1 MRRVA
6 QRPGANVL
14 RAVYREPAAQPIPIR
29 MFSIWTD
36 YRPSGKQII
45 HNPVDIAAYGIATET
60 NYRFFGYK

>member
-36 YRPSGKQII
+36 YPAIRKTDNS
-45 HNPVDIAAYGIATET
+45 
-60 NYRFFGYK
+60 